1 MRTICGNQRGVGQ
14 VAIFARKEQSLL
26 LLCSGLTS
34 NFRVYIDTPLD
45 KLGTECS
52 DLYKDLLA
60 YRYKAIGTAQEL
72 INKVF
77 DGLNINDNHQFL
89 LRKKLKPSGVN

>member
-1 MRTICGNQRGVGQ
+1 M
-14 VAIFARKEQSLL
+14 
-26 LLCSGLTS
+26 
-34 NFRVYIDTPLD
+34 
-45 KLGTECS
+45 GTECS

-77 DGLNINDNHQFL
+77 YGLIINDNHQFL
-89 LRKKLKPSGVN
+89 LRKKIKTIRGKLTDEELINKLHEIAEMLNINFTTPNDNAVLEIISDDIFLK

>member
-1 MRTICGNQRGVGQ
+1 MGVEQ
-14 VAIFARKEQSLL
+14 ASQIAIFARKGTVITIAML
-26 LLCSGLTS
+26 GIGS
-34 NFRVYIDTPLD
+34 NFCVYIDTPLD

-77 DGLNINDNHQFL
+77 DGLIMNDNHQFL
-89 LRKKLKPSGVN
+89 LRKKLKFSGVI